1 MITSRIFTSETWLH
15 ALLHSALP
23 LCWPSR
29 TGKWFECVGLGKK
42 KCQSNVND
50 DPIKKWFWFK
60 LNNTNFS
67 DFAIRSV
74 SNFGS
79 LFDFFFFFFFFCG
92 SCGIFCNNFQFEGG
106 WFFFFLS
113 TDQKN
118 LAPFSLLRMLG
129 WVFWSLWLIDLRA
142 DVVWGVLISGVCPC
156 CNVFVI
162 FPHLFTLTSCHYRMV
177 LLRPWL
183 AVR

>member
-79 LFDFFFFFFFFCG
+79 LFDFFFFFFFFSG

-106 WFFFFLS
+106 WFFFFFKYWPKKSCSIQSPENVGLS
-113 TDQKN
+113 F
-118 LAPFSLLRMLG
+118 LIPVAHWFAG
-129 WVFWSLWLIDLRA
+129 WCS
-142 DVVWGVLISGVCPC
+142 
-156 CNVFVI
+156 
-162 FPHLFTLTSCHYRMV
+162 
-177 LLRPWL
+177 
-183 AVR
+183 VRGPY

>member
-1 MITSRIFTSETWLH
+1 MCGFRE
-15 ALLHSALP
+15 
-23 LCWPSR
+23 
-29 TGKWFECVGLGKK
+29 K

-67 DFAIRSV
+67 DFAISSV
-74 SNFGS
+74 SNFGC
-79 LFDFFFFFFFFCG
+79 LFDFFFFFSG
-92 SCGIFCNNFQFEGG
+92 SFGIFCNNFQFGAGG
-106 WFFFFLS
+106 LIFFFFKYWPKKSCSIQSPENVGLS
-113 TDQKN
+113 F
-118 LAPFSLLRMLG
+118 LIP
-129 WVFWSLWLIDLRA
+129 VLIDLRA